1 MKVYFSTKTARL
13 LPFMLVL
20 FLPMLFSASCKSK
33 KMVVAAIDNTNVNR
47 EDKKQVFKAIDDNRF
62 EFDYLSSSA
71 SCNYEGTAGKYNFN
85 VSVRMQRNEKIWM
98 SVSIFF
104 IEAARIYITK
114 DSVHIINY
122 LENYSISR
130 NIDFLAQYTG
140 QKLTVGQLQDIMVGN
155 SIITHDA
162 GSSYVYA
169 DGRPRI
175 TTRMGQYLFVEE
187 YHYEY
192 FRPTKVNGDEAA
204 ASNKMELEYDEF
216 IQVNNRLLPNFLK
229 LLAVTNTQNI
239 SATLKYSDIS
249 TETITNWPFKIPAKY
264 ERK

>member
-13 LPFMLVL
+13 LPIILVL
-20 FLPMLFSASCKSK
+20 LLPAMFLASCKSK
-33 KMVVAAIDNTNVNR
+33 KAVVNAIDNSSVNR
-47 EDKKQVFKAIDDNRF
+47 EDKKQVFKAINDNRF
-62 EFDYLSSSA
+62 EFEYLASSA

-85 VSVRMQRNEKIWM
+85 VSLRMQRNEKIWM
-98 SVSIFF
+98 SVSVFF

-130 NIDFLAQYTG
+130 SISFLTQYTG
-140 QKLTVGQLQDIMVGN
+140 QKLTVGQIQDIMVGN
-155 SIITHDA
+155 SVVTHDVN
-162 GSSYVYA
+162 SSYVYA

-175 TTRMGQYLFVEE
+175 TTRMGQYLFAEE

-192 FRPTKVNGDEAA
+192 FRPTKIKGDEATTN
-204 ASNKMELEYDEF
+204 NKMELEYDEF
-216 IQVNNRLLPNFLK
+216 IQVNNRLIPNFLK
-229 LLAVTNTQNI
+229 LLAVTNTQTI

-249 TETITNWPFKIPAKY
+249 TETISNWPFKIPAKY